1 MREVRIIPVLDLL
14 GGVVVQAVAGD
25 RANYRPIRS
34 TLTDSTDPTV
44 VAEALAKVVGHR
56 TVYVADLDAIAGR
69 VVRVGCPCP
78 NPWTTGTLPVPLLP
92 GFDAWLDAGF
102 KQRPLLASNITASLS
117 SEAGVD
123 PSSMTADVIVSVDLR
138 HGQLVGWPGTPMD
151 YIQAAYTAGARQ
163 FIILDV
169 AVVGTNAGPGTLEL
183 SASTKRKFP
192 DVELISG
199 GGVRDRADVQRFAD
213 SGVSAVLV
221 ASTLHRGVLP

>member
-25 RANYRPIRS
+25 RASYRPICS

-69 VVRVGCPCP
+69 
-78 NPWTTGTLPVPLLP
+78 TQHTLNLP
-92 GFDAWLDAGF
+92 GFDVWLDRGYRSAYAA
-102 KQRPLLASNITASLS
+102 QRSQRLGCTPILS

-123 PSSMTADVIVSVDLR
+123 PSTMTADVIVSVDLR

-199 GGVRDRADVQRFAD
+199 GGVRGRADVQRFAD